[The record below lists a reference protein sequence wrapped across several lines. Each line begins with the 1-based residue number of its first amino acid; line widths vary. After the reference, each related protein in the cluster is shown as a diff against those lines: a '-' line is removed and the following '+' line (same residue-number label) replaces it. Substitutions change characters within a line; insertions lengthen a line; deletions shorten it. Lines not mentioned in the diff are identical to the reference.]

1 VLTNLQDLLG
11 TDIDYAVVSTYTARA
26 ATPDPSAAGG
36 SHNGAA
42 VGPAGDTDIGAI
54 VGGVVGGLA
63 VLLLAGV
70 FAWLLRRRHRRR
82 RRERGSDVL
91 TSELGLGVTGGTA
104 AADIRAHARALV
116 PVGQPAPDSGPG
128 SAYGASS
135 AHGMGSAYAA
145 NNAPS
150 PFGAAPET
158 DMPPPNYE
166 QVFAASG
173 SSEGGSTP
181 GSGSGAPRS
190 AQAPIRR
197 ELREKGIAVQ
207 NAE

>member
-26 ATPDPSAAGG
+26 ATPDPSAAGDT
-36 SHNGAA
+36 HDGAA
-42 VGPAGDTDIGAI
+42 VGPAGGTDIGAI
-54 VGGVVGGLA
+54 VGGVVGGLV

-104 AADIRAHARALV
+104 AADIRAHAH
-116 PVGQPAPDSGPG
+116 APDSGPG

-145 NNAPS
+145 DNAPS

-166 QVFAASG
+166 QVFATSG
-173 SSEGGSTP
+173 SSEGGSTT
-181 GSGSGAPRS
+181 GSGSGAPRP

-197 ELREKGIAVQ
+197 ELREKGIAIQ
-207 NAE
+207 KAE